1 MITIAKK
8 DYPTL
13 SEYRIV
19 GPPGTGKTSEVA
31 KQVGAAVRAGKRVV
45 VASLTRAAAAEAAGR
60 DMPIGRESVGTL
72 HSFAYRALGAR
83 DIADSPKMLAEWNK
97 EHPFDTLTG
106 GRDMDSDNL
115 DTAPGEGGGD
125 ERFNAMNLNRAR
137 MIPRIAWPLSVE
149 QFADQW
155 DDWKEANGLLDF
167 TDLIEQALDCVK
179 EAPNSPDI
187 LFVDEAQ
194 DMDAL
199 EMALVRKWA
208 TAAGGLVTVGDPD
221 QCQPGE
227 TMVRVTGG
235 SEVRL
240 DDLDADYH
248 RLVSYDRH
256 SGVLVGTQRQGHGFE
271 KTYRYYNG
279 VLYTVVAGER
289 STRCTHDHRWL
300 ARWADTDAK
309 WNVVYL
315 MQKDDRFRVGWCQLF
330 QNNTDGVLHLGTRA
344 RLERADKTWILGHF
358 ATKAE
363 ASEYESVVAIRYGL
377 PLVTFAPCNKGY
389 ASKQNIDYIFNSLD
403 ADEQRKRAFDCL
415 LDHNRD
421 PLHPFIDS
429 AHRHAK
435 QGKRT
440 PQVVR
445 ACNLIPGLMTVPVT
459 WQGSRRVTWQAARI
473 DRQRVERFPVYSLNV
488 EPHHNYVADGIVTM
502 NNLYKWRGADPKVF
516 YESPITEDHE
526 RILSQSYRVPRD
538 VWSQAMGWIGRDQT
552 RRQVAYQ
559 PRDEEG
565 KVIRRDATWK
575 TPDSLLLDIEDAL
588 ANGKSV
594 MALASCSYM
603 LRPLIAVL
611 RQAGIPFHNPYR
623 RNRGDWNPLGRAKGR
638 AKGKVSGSERLLAFT
653 QMVEMGEWSRDNLWR
668 WLEAVKVKNV
678 YRNEGKEWLE
688 WLELL
693 DDMWV
698 SHDDLHMI
706 LTDEAIGAGMSGD
719 LGWLS
724 QQLLASKR
732 RGMEYPMDI
741 YEARGREALEK
752 SPQVVVG
759 TVHSVKG
766 AEADVVCLFPDLSPR
781 GMEEWDSGDPH
792 QQADVYRLFYVAMTR
807 AKESLV
813 IAEPGGG
820 MAVDLSSD
828 G

>member
-1 MITIAKK
+1 MTRSNKQTELA
-8 DYPTL
+8 
-13 SEYRIV
+13 EYRIV

-72 HSFAYRALGAR
+72 HSFAYRALGAQG
-83 DIADSPKMLAEWNK
+83 IADSPKMLAEWNK
-97 EHPFDTLTG
+97 EYPFDTLTG
-106 GRDMDSDNL
+106 GRDVDSDNM

-125 ERFNAMNLNRAR
+125 ERFNTMNLNRAM
-137 MIPRIAWPLSVE
+137 MIPRDIWPPSVR

-155 DDWKEANGLLDF
+155 NGWKEANDLLDF
-167 TDLIEQALDCVK
+167 TDLIEQALDCVE

-221 QCQPGE
+221 Q
-227 TMVRVTGG
+227 
-235 SEVRL
+235 
-240 DDLDADYH
+240 
-248 RLVSYDRH
+248 
-256 SGVLVGTQRQGHGFE
+256 
-271 KTYRYYNG
+271 
-279 VLYTVVAGER
+279 
-289 STRCTHDHRWL
+289 
-300 ARWADTDAK
+300 
-309 WNVVYL
+309 
-315 MQKDDRFRVGWCQLF
+315 
-330 QNNTDGVLHLGTRA
+330 
-344 RLERADKTWILGHF
+344 
-358 ATKAE
+358 
-363 ASEYESVVAIRYGL
+363 AI
-377 PLVTFAPCNKGY
+377 
-389 ASKQNIDYIFNSLD
+389 
-403 ADEQRKRAFDCL
+403 
-415 LDHNRD
+415 
-421 PLHPFIDS
+421 
-429 AHRHAK
+429 
-435 QGKRT
+435 
-440 PQVVR
+440 
-445 ACNLIPGLMTVPVT
+445 
-459 WQGSRRVTWQAARI
+459 
-473 DRQRVERFPVYSLNV
+473 
-488 EPHHNYVADGIVTM
+488 
-502 NNLYKWRGADPKVF
+502 YKWRGADPKVF
-516 YESPITEDHE
+516 YESPIPQDHE

-575 TPDSLLLDIEDAL
+575 TPDGLLLNIEDAL

-623 RNRGDWNPLGRAKGR
+623 RNRGDWNPLGRAR
-638 AKGKVSGSERLLAFT
+638 GKVSGSERLLAFT
-653 QMVEMGEWSRDNLWR
+653 QMGEMGEWSRENLWR

-678 YRNEGKEWLE
+678 YQKDGKE

-693 DDMWV
+693 DDTWV

-706 LTDEAIGAGMSGD
+706 LTDEAIGSGMSGD

-732 RGMEYPMDI
+732 RGMEYPMEI

-792 QQADVYRLFYVAMTR
+792 QQADVYRLFYVGMTR

>member
-31 KQVGAAVRAGKRVV
+31 KQVGSAVRAGKRVV

-83 DIADSPKMLAEWNK
+83 NIADSPKMLAEWNK

-137 MIPRIAWPLSVE
+137 MIPRDIWPQSVR

-155 DDWKEANGLLDF
+155 NGWKEANDLLDF
-167 TDLIEQALDCVK
+167 TDLIEQALDSVE
-179 EAPNSPDI
+179 EAPNAPDI

-208 TAAGGLVTVGDPD
+208 RAAGGLVTVGDPD
-221 QCQPGE
+221 Q
-227 TMVRVTGG
+227 
-235 SEVRL
+235 
-240 DDLDADYH
+240 
-248 RLVSYDRH
+248 
-256 SGVLVGTQRQGHGFE
+256 
-271 KTYRYYNG
+271 
-279 VLYTVVAGER
+279 
-289 STRCTHDHRWL
+289 
-300 ARWADTDAK
+300 
-309 WNVVYL
+309 
-315 MQKDDRFRVGWCQLF
+315 
-330 QNNTDGVLHLGTRA
+330 
-344 RLERADKTWILGHF
+344 
-358 ATKAE
+358 
-363 ASEYESVVAIRYGL
+363 AI
-377 PLVTFAPCNKGY
+377 
-389 ASKQNIDYIFNSLD
+389 
-403 ADEQRKRAFDCL
+403 
-415 LDHNRD
+415 
-421 PLHPFIDS
+421 
-429 AHRHAK
+429 
-435 QGKRT
+435 
-440 PQVVR
+440 
-445 ACNLIPGLMTVPVT
+445 
-459 WQGSRRVTWQAARI
+459 
-473 DRQRVERFPVYSLNV
+473 
-488 EPHHNYVADGIVTM
+488 
-502 NNLYKWRGADPKVF
+502 YKWRGADPKVF
-516 YESPITEDHE
+516 YESTIPQDHE
-526 RILSQSYRVPRD
+526 RVLSQSYRVPRD
-538 VWSQAMGWIGRDQT
+538 VWSHAMGWIGRDQT
-552 RRQVAYQ
+552 RRQVAYE

-565 KVIRRDATWK
+565 KVILRDVTWK
-575 TPDSLLLDIEDAL
+575 TPDGLLLDIEDAL
-588 ANGKSV
+588 ANGKTV

-611 RQAGIPFHNPYR
+611 RGAGIPFHNPYR
-623 RNRGDWNPLGRAKGR
+623 RNRGDWNPLGRAKG
-638 AKGKVSGSERLLAFT
+638 KVSGSERLLAFT
-653 QMVEMGEWSRDNLWR
+653 QMMKMSEWSRENLWR

-678 YRNEGKEWLE
+678 YRNDGKE

-732 RGMEYPMDI
+732 KGMEYPMEI

-781 GMEEWDSGDPH
+781 GMEEWDSVDPH

-820 MAVDLSSD
+820 TAVDLRSD